1 MLGVSA
7 TGIPVTC
14 RGPMRHLR
22 GAATVPWT
30 RAGGPQ
36 VNAALS
42 SCLLL
47 YFADFAAVSMTFATF
62 VGSLTIAR

>member
-1 MLGVSA
+1 
-7 TGIPVTC
+7 
-14 RGPMRHLR
+14 MRHLR